1 MAIYTNSFQD
11 IMHRYDHDGSNL
23 TYEQKLVKLCEYIF
37 DFNYDYKND
46 LTFKAFFEPY
56 FIEHFFNEEFAFETL
71 DYFKVKLKNRM
82 QEVLPFYIPLY
93 QTFYINTIDLTLIEK
108 EESSEKGGNDENGKT
123 SSNST
128 STNNS
133 LDVSSDLPVN
143 AISVNNIN
151 DVKYATDGKRGSN
164 TSTNESNTINT
175 HNNIYTR
182 DSSRKR
188 TNNGLDNATRYSS
201 EFLNL
206 CSEMINKFNDLFLI
220 IF

>member
-11 IMHRYDHDGSNL
+11 IMHKFDHNGSNL
-23 TYEQKLVKLCEYIF
+23 TYEQKIVKLCEYIF

-56 FIEHFFNEEFAFETL
+56 FIEHFFNEEFAFESI

-108 EESSEKGGNDENGKT
+108 EESSEKGGNDESGKT
-123 SSNST
+123 NSNST

-133 LDVSSDLPVN
+133 LDVSSDLPAN

-175 HNNIYTR
+175 HNNIYSR
-182 DSSRKR
+182 DRICTR

-206 CSEMINKFNDLFLI
+206 CSDMINKFNDLFLI

>member
-11 IMHRYDHDGSNL
+11 MMHKFDHDGSNL
-23 TYEQKLVKLCEYIF
+23 SYEQKLVKLSEYIF

-108 EESSEKGGNDENGKT
+108 EESSEKGGNDESGKT
-123 SSNST
+123 NSNST

-133 LDVSSDLPVN
+133 LDVSSDLPAN

-182 DSSRKR
+182 DSTRKR

>member
-1 MAIYTNSFQD
+1 MSIYTNSFQD
-11 IMHRYDHDGSNL
+11 IMHKFDHNGSNL
-23 TYEQKLVKLCEYIF
+23 TYEQKIVKLCEYIF

-56 FIEHFFNEEFAFETL
+56 FIEHFFNEEFAFETV

-108 EESSEKGGNDENGKT
+108 EESNEKGGNDESGKT
-123 SSNST
+123 NSNST

-133 LDVSSDLPVN
+133 LDISSDLPAN

-151 DVKYATDGKRGSN
+151 DIKYATDGKRGSN
-164 TSTNESNTINT
+164 KSTNESNTVNT
-175 HNNIYTR
+175 HNNVYTR
-182 DSSRKR
+182 GITRKR

-206 CSEMINKFNDLFLI
+206 CSDMINKFNDLFLI

>member
-11 IMHRYDHDGSNL
+11 IMHKFDHNGSNL
-23 TYEQKLVKLCEYIF
+23 TYEQKIVKLCEYIF

-56 FIEHFFNEEFAFETL
+56 FIEHFFNEEFAFESI

-82 QEVLPFYIPLY
+82 QEILPFYIPLY

-108 EESSEKGGNDENGKT
+108 EESSEKGGNDESGKT
-123 SSNST
+123 NSNST

-133 LDVSSDLPVN
+133 LDVSSDLPAN

-182 DSSRKR
+182 ESACKR

>member
-11 IMHRYDHDGSNL
+11 LMHRYDYDGSQL

-37 DFNYDYKND
+37 DFGYDYKND
-46 LTFKAFFEPY
+46 LTFKAFFESY

-71 DYFKVKLKNRM
+71 DYFKIKLKNKM

-93 QTFYINTIDLTLIEK
+93 QTFYINNIDLTLIEK
-108 EESSEKGGNDENGKT
+108 EESTEKGGNDETNVT
-123 SSNST
+123 HNQSNI
-128 STNNS
+128 TNTS
-133 LDVSSDLPVN
+133 LDVSSDLPAN
-143 AISVNNIN
+143 AISVNNID
-151 DVKYATDGKRGSN
+151 DVKYATDGKRSRNNSVNEN
-164 TSTNESNTINT
+164 TGNTT
-175 HNNIYTR
+175 HNNIFTR
-182 DSSRKR
+182 ESNRKR
-188 TNNGLDNATRYSS
+188 TNNGLDNATRYST

>member
-23 TYEQKLVKLCEYIF
+23 TYEQKIVKLCEYIF

-108 EESSEKGGNDENGKT
+108 EESNEKGRNDESGESN
-123 SSNST
+123 SNST

-133 LDVSSDLPVN
+133 LDVSSDLPAN

-164 TSTNESNTINT
+164 TSTNESSTINT

-182 DSSRKR
+182 DSTRKR

>member
-11 IMHRYDHDGSNL
+11 IMHKFDHNGSNL
-23 TYEQKLVKLCEYIF
+23 TYEQKIVKLCEYIF

-56 FIEHFFNEEFAFETL
+56 FIEHFFNEEFAFETV

-108 EESSEKGGNDENGKT
+108 EESSEKGGNDESGKT
-123 SSNST
+123 NSNST

-133 LDVSSDLPVN
+133 LDVSSDLPAN

>member
-11 IMHRYDHDGSNL
+11 IMHIFDHDGSNL

-56 FIEHFFNEEFAFETL
+56 FIEHFFNDEFAFETL

-93 QTFYINTIDLTLIEK
+93 QTFYINAIDLTLIEK
-108 EESSEKGGNDENGKT
+108 EESNEKGGNDESGKT
-123 SSNST
+123 NSNST

-133 LDVSSDLPVN
+133 LDVSSDLPAN

-164 TSTNESNTINT
+164 TSANESQTINT

-182 DSSRKR
+182 DSTRKR
-188 TNNGLDNATRYSS
+188 TNNGLDNAIKYAD
-201 EFLNL
+201 EFSNF
-206 CSEMINKFNDLFLI
+206 CNEMISKFNDLFLI

>member
-11 IMHRYDHDGSNL
+11 IMHKFDHNGSNL
-23 TYEQKLVKLCEYIF
+23 TYEQKIVKLCEYIF

-56 FIEHFFNEEFAFETL
+56 FIEHFFNEEFAFESI

-108 EESSEKGGNDENGKT
+108 EESSEKGGNDESGKT
-123 SSNST
+123 NSNST

-133 LDVSSDLPVN
+133 LDVSSDLPAN

-182 DSSRKR
+182 DSTRKR
-188 TNNGLDNATRYSS
+188 INNGLDNATRYSS

-206 CSEMINKFNDLFLI
+206 CSDMINKFNNLFLI

>member
-11 IMHRYDHDGSNL
+11 IMHKYDHDGSDL

-108 EESSEKGGNDENGKT
+108 EESSEKGGNDESGKT
-123 SSNST
+123 NSNST

-133 LDVSSDLPVN
+133 LDVSSDLPAN

-164 TSTNESNTINT
+164 TSTNASNTINT

-182 DSSRKR
+182 DSTRKR

-206 CSEMINKFNDLFLI
+206 CSEMINKFNDLFMI

>member
-11 IMHRYDHDGSNL
+11 IMHKFDHNGSNL
-23 TYEQKLVKLCEYIF
+23 TYEQKIVKLCEYIF

-56 FIEHFFNEEFAFETL
+56 FIEHFFNEEFAFESI

-108 EESSEKGGNDENGKT
+108 EESSEKGGNDESGKT
-123 SSNST
+123 NSNST

-133 LDVSSDLPVN
+133 LDVTSDLPAN

-151 DVKYATDGKRGSN
+151 DIKYATDGKRGSN

-182 DSSRKR
+182 DSLRKR

-206 CSEMINKFNDLFLI
+206 CSDMINKFNDLFLI

>member
-11 IMHRYDHDGSNL
+11 IMHKFDHNGSNL
-23 TYEQKLVKLCEYIF
+23 TYEQKIVKVCEYIF

-56 FIEHFFNEEFAFETL
+56 FIEHFFNEEFAFESI

-108 EESSEKGGNDENGKT
+108 EESSEKGGNDESGK
-123 SSNST
+123 SNSNST

-133 LDVSSDLPVN
+133 LDVSSDLPAN
-143 AISVNNIN
+143 AISVNNID

-182 DSSRKR
+182 NITSKR

-206 CSEMINKFNDLFLI
+206 CSDMINKFNDLFLI

>member
-11 IMHRYDHDGSNL
+11 IIHRYDHDGSNL

-56 FIEHFFNEEFAFETL
+56 FIEHFFNEEFAFESL
-71 DYFKVKLKNRM
+71 DYFKIKLKNKM

-108 EESSEKGGNDENGKT
+108 EESTETGGTEENGNT
-123 SSNST
+123 HNNSNV
-128 STNNS
+128 TNTS
-133 LDVSSDLPVN
+133 LDVSSDLPAN
-143 AISVNNIN
+143 AISVNDID
-151 DVKYATDGKRGSN
+151 DVNYATDGKRGRN

-175 HNNIYTR
+175 HNNTYTR
-182 DSSRKR
+182 DSTRKR

>member
-11 IMHRYDHDGSNL
+11 IMHKFDHNGSNI
-23 TYEQKLVKLCEYIF
+23 TYEQKIVKLCEYIF

-56 FIEHFFNEEFAFETL
+56 FIEHFFNEEFAFESI

-82 QEVLPFYIPLY
+82 QEILPFYIPLY

-108 EESSEKGGNDENGKT
+108 EEITESCGTEENGNT
-123 SSNST
+123 HNNSNA
-128 STNNS
+128 TNSS
-133 LDVSSDLPVN
+133 LDVSSDMPAN
-143 AISVNNIN
+143 AISVNDIDN
-151 DVKYATDGKRGSN
+151 VKYATDGKRGKN
-164 TSTNESNTINT
+164 TSVNESEVVN
-175 HNNIYTR
+175 NNITHYNR
-182 DSSRKR
+182 NSNRKR
-188 TNNGLDNATRYSS
+188 INNGLDNATRYSS

-206 CSEMINKFNDLFLI
+206 CSDMINNFNDLFLI

>member
-23 TYEQKLVKLCEYIF
+23 TYEEKLVKLCEYIF

-56 FIEHFFNEEFAFETL
+56 FIEHFFNEEFAFESI

-108 EESSEKGGNDENGKT
+108 EESSEKGGNDESGKT
-123 SSNST
+123 NSNST

-133 LDVSSDLPVN
+133 LDVSSDLPAN

-182 DSSRKR
+182 DSMRKR

-206 CSEMINKFNDLFLI
+206 CSDMINKFNDLFLI

>member
-11 IMHRYDHDGSNL
+11 IMHKYDHDGSNL

-56 FIEHFFNEEFAFETL
+56 FIEHFFNEEFAFESL
-71 DYFKVKLKNRM
+71 DYFKIKLKNRM

-108 EESSEKGGNDENGKT
+108 EESNEKGGNDESGKT
-123 SSNST
+123 NSNST

-133 LDVSSDLPVN
+133 LDISSDLPAN

-182 DSSRKR
+182 DSIRKR

>member
-11 IMHRYDHDGSNL
+11 IMHRYDGSNL

-93 QTFYINTIDLTLIEK
+93 QTFYINAIDLTLIEK
-108 EESSEKGGNDENGKT
+108 EESNEKSGNDESGKT
-123 SSNST
+123 NSNST

-133 LDVSSDLPVN
+133 LDVSSDLPAN

-151 DVKYATDGKRGSN
+151 DIKYATDGKRGSN

-175 HNNIYTR
+175 HSSIYTR
-182 DSSRKR
+182 DSTRKR
-188 TNNGLDNATRYSS
+188 TNNGLDTATRYSS
-201 EFLNL
+201 KFLNL

>member
-56 FIEHFFNEEFAFETL
+56 FIEHFFNEEFAFESI

-108 EESSEKGGNDENGKT
+108 EESNEKGGNDESGKT
-123 SSNST
+123 NSNST

-133 LDVSSDLPVN
+133 LDVSSDLPAN
-143 AISVNNIN
+143 AISVNDID
-151 DVKYATDGKRGSN
+151 DVNYATDGKRGSN

-182 DSSRKR
+182 ESTRKR

>member
-11 IMHRYDHDGSNL
+11 IMHKYDHDGSNL
-23 TYEQKLVKLCEYIF
+23 TYEQKLVKLCKYIF

-56 FIEHFFNEEFAFETL
+56 FIEHFFNEEFAFETVE
-71 DYFKVKLKNRM
+71 YFKIKLKNRM
-82 QEVLPFYIPLY
+82 QEVLPLYIPLY
-93 QTFYINTIDLTLIEK
+93 QTFYINNIDLTLIEK
-108 EESSEKGGNDENGKT
+108 EESNEKGGNDESGKT
-123 SSNST
+123 NSNST

-133 LDVSSDLPVN
+133 LDVSSDLPAN

-182 DSSRKR
+182 DSTRKR

-201 EFLNL
+201 EIINL
-206 CSEMINKFNDLFLI
+206 CNEMINKFNDLFLI

>member
-11 IMHRYDHDGSNL
+11 IMHKFDHNGSNL
-23 TYEQKLVKLCEYIF
+23 TYEQKIVKLCEYIF

-56 FIEHFFNEEFAFETL
+56 FIEHFFNEEFAFESI

-108 EESSEKGGNDENGKT
+108 EESSEKGGNDESGKT
-123 SSNST
+123 NSNST

-133 LDVSSDLPVN
+133 LDVSSDLPAN

-164 TSTNESNTINT
+164 TSTNENNIINT

-182 DSSRKR
+182 DSTRKR

-206 CSEMINKFNDLFLI
+206 CSDMINKFNDLFLI

>member
-1 MAIYTNSFQD
+1 MSIYTNSFQD
-11 IMHRYDHDGSNL
+11 IMHRYDHDGSNAS
-23 TYEQKLVKLCEYIF
+23 YDQKLVKLCEYIF

-56 FIEHFFNEEFAFETL
+56 FIEHFFNEEFAFESI

-108 EESSEKGGNDENGKT
+108 EESTEIGGAEENGNT
-123 SSNST
+123 HNNSNA
-128 STNNS
+128 TNTS
-133 LDVSSDLPVN
+133 LDVSSDMPAN
-143 AISVNNIN
+143 AISVNDID
-151 DVKYATDGKRGSN
+151 DVNYATDGKRGKN
-164 TSTNESNTINT
+164 TSVNESEVVNNNNTQYNRNSI
-175 HNNIYTR
+175 
-182 DSSRKR
+182 RKR
-188 TNNGLDNATRYSS
+188 INNGLDNATRYSS

>member
-108 EESSEKGGNDENGKT
+108 EESNEKGGNDESGESN
-123 SSNST
+123 SNST

-133 LDVSSDLPVN
+133 LDVSSDLPAN

-151 DVKYATDGKRGSN
+151 DVTYATDGKRGSN
-164 TSTNESNTINT
+164 TSTNESSTINT

-182 DSSRKR
+182 DSTRKR

>member
-11 IMHRYDHDGSNL
+11 IMLRYDHDGSNL

-71 DYFKVKLKNRM
+71 DYFKVKLKSRM

-93 QTFYINTIDLTLIEK
+93 QTFCINTIDLTLIEK
-108 EESSEKGGNDENGKT
+108 EESSEKGGNDENVKT
-123 SSNST
+123 NSNST

-133 LDVSSDLPVN
+133 LDVSSDLPAN
-143 AISVNNIN
+143 AISVNNIS

-182 DSSRKR
+182 DSTRKR

>member
-11 IMHRYDHDGSNL
+11 IMHKFDHNGSNL
-23 TYEQKLVKLCEYIF
+23 TYEQKIVKLCEYIF

-56 FIEHFFNEEFAFETL
+56 FIEHFFNEEFAFETV

-93 QTFYINTIDLTLIEK
+93 QTFCINTIDLTLIEK
-108 EESSEKGGNDENGKT
+108 EESSEKGGNDESGKT
-123 SSNST
+123 NSNST

-133 LDVSSDLPVN
+133 LDVSSDLPAN

-182 DSSRKR
+182 DSTRKR

>member
-11 IMHRYDHDGSNL
+11 IMHKYDHDGSNL

-108 EESSEKGGNDENGKT
+108 EESSEKGGNDESGKT
-123 SSNST
+123 NSNST

-133 LDVSSDLPVN
+133 LDVSSDLPAN

-182 DSSRKR
+182 DSTRKR

-206 CSEMINKFNDLFLI
+206 CSEMINKFNDLFMV

>member
-11 IMHRYDHDGSNL
+11 IMHKYEHDGSDL

-82 QEVLPFYIPLY
+82 QEILPFYIPLY

-108 EESSEKGGNDENGKT
+108 EESNEKGGNDESGKT
-123 SSNST
+123 NSNST

-133 LDVSSDLPVN
+133 LDVSSDLPAN

-182 DSSRKR
+182 DSIRKR

>member
-11 IMHRYDHDGSNL
+11 IMHKFDHDGSNL
-23 TYEQKLVKLCEYIF
+23 TYEQKLVKLSEYIF

-108 EESSEKGGNDENGKT
+108 EESNEKGENDESGKT
-123 SSNST
+123 NSNST

-133 LDVSSDLPVN
+133 LDVSSDLPAN

-182 DSSRKR
+182 ESTRKR

-206 CSEMINKFNDLFLI
+206 CSEMINKFNDLFMI

>member
-11 IMHRYDHDGSNL
+11 IMHKFDHNGSSL
-23 TYEQKLVKLCEYIF
+23 TYEQKIVKLCDYIF

-56 FIEHFFNEEFAFETL
+56 FIEHFFNEEFAFESI

-108 EESSEKGGNDENGKT
+108 EESSEKGGNDESGKIN
-123 SSNST
+123 SNST

-133 LDVSSDLPVN
+133 LDVSSDLPAN

-206 CSEMINKFNDLFLI
+206 CSDMINKFNDLFLI

>member
-1 MAIYTNSFQD
+1 
-11 IMHRYDHDGSNL
+11 MHKFDHDGSNL

-93 QTFYINTIDLTLIEK
+93 QTFYINSIDLTLIEK
-108 EESSEKGGNDENGKT
+108 EESNEKGGNDESGKT
-123 SSNST
+123 NSNST

-133 LDVSSDLPVN
+133 LDVSSDLPAN

-182 DSSRKR
+182 DSTRKR

>member
-1 MAIYTNSFQD
+1 MAIHTNSFQD
-11 IMHRYDHDGSNL
+11 IMHKFDHNGSNL
-23 TYEQKLVKLCEYIF
+23 TYEQKIVKLCEYIF

-56 FIEHFFNEEFAFETL
+56 FIEHFFNEEFAFETV

-108 EESSEKGGNDENGKT
+108 EESNEKGGNDESGKT

-133 LDVSSDLPVN
+133 LDISSDLPAN

-151 DVKYATDGKRGSN
+151 DVKYANDGKRGSN
-164 TSTNESNTINT
+164 TSTNESNIINT

>member
-11 IMHRYDHDGSNL
+11 IIHRYDHDGSNL

-108 EESSEKGGNDENGKT
+108 EESNEKGGNDESGKT
-123 SSNST
+123 NSNST

-133 LDVSSDLPVN
+133 LDVSSDLPAN

-182 DSSRKR
+182 DSIRKR

>member
-1 MAIYTNSFQD
+1 MAIHTNSFQD
-11 IMHRYDHDGSNL
+11 IMHKYDHDGSNL
-23 TYEQKLVKLCEYIF
+23 TYEQKLVKLCKYIF

-82 QEVLPFYIPLY
+82 LEVLPFYIPLY

-123 SSNST
+123 NSNST

-133 LDVSSDLPVN
+133 LDVSSDLPAN

-164 TSTNESNTINT
+164 TSTNESSTINT

-182 DSSRKR
+182 DSTRKR

>member
-11 IMHRYDHDGSNL
+11 IMHIYDNNGSNL

-108 EESSEKGGNDENGKT
+108 EESSEKGGNDESGKT
-123 SSNST
+123 NSNST

-133 LDVSSDLPVN
+133 LDVSSDLPAN

-164 TSTNESNTINT
+164 TATNESNTINT
-175 HNNIYTR
+175 RNNIYTR
-182 DSSRKR
+182 ESSRKR

-206 CSEMINKFNDLFLI
+206 CSDMINKFNDLFLI

>member
-1 MAIYTNSFQD
+1 MSIYTNSFQD

-56 FIEHFFNEEFAFETL
+56 FIEHFFNEEFAFESI

-82 QEVLPFYIPLY
+82 QEILPFYIPLY
-93 QTFYINTIDLTLIEK
+93 QAFYINTIDLTLIEK
-108 EESSEKGGNDENGKT
+108 EESSEKGGNDESGKT
-123 SSNST
+123 NSNST

-133 LDVSSDLPVN
+133 LDVSSDMPAN

-151 DVKYATDGKRGSN
+151 DIKYATDGKRGSN

-182 DSSRKR
+182 DSMRKR

>member
-11 IMHRYDHDGSNL
+11 IMHRYDHDGINL

-93 QTFYINTIDLTLIEK
+93 QTFYISTIDLTLIEK
-108 EESSEKGGNDENGKT
+108 EESNEKGGNDESGITN
-123 SSNST
+123 SNST

-133 LDVSSDLPVN
+133 LDVSSDLPAN

-182 DSSRKR
+182 DSTRKR

>member
-11 IMHRYDHDGSNL
+11 IMHKFDHNGSNL
-23 TYEQKLVKLCEYIF
+23 TYEQKIVKLCEYIF

-56 FIEHFFNEEFAFETL
+56 FIEHFFNEEFAFEAV

-108 EESSEKGGNDENGKT
+108 EESSEKGGNDESGKT
-123 SSNST
+123 NSNST

-133 LDVSSDLPVN
+133 LDVSSDLPAN

-151 DVKYATDGKRGSN
+151 DVEYATDGKRGSN

-182 DSSRKR
+182 DSMRKR

-206 CSEMINKFNDLFLI
+206 CSDMINKFNDLFLI